1 MSENGIA
8 VKKKRSKAPL
18 IITVIV
24 VILAGLF
31 VAFWF
36 LLKPIL
42 FKDDTIVKKNLF
54 NDGLLSA
61 ISEKGGQWGYI
72 NTKGEFVITPQFD
85 AVTEFSDGY
94 ASVSV
99 GGKWGIIDSSGSYV
113 VSPQYGYIS
122 RFSKGVAV
130 VVNFDVDDDGNDKY
144 GLIDTKGKLLLPITY
159 DEIGSSNFDEL
170 NSDGLNF
177 DDDIDIFRIESNE
190 KYGYANTKGEIIVN
204 PTYDSAGSFSEGY
217 ADVCNNEKYGF
228 IDQKGKLVIPCQ
240 YDKTLSFKEN
250 VCGVCV
256 GEKWGVIDEVLE
268 LLMDLDASDEQLDC
282 PFLYASAKMGHAV
295 LDLNDTPKDMTPLF
309 ETILKY
315 IPAPTGDPEAGTQ
328 LLISTID
335 YNEYVGRI
343 GVGKVENGTIRVN
356 QDVMLVNH
364 HDLTKKK
371 KVKVSKLYEFDGL
384 KKVEVTEAGI
394 GSIVA
399 VSGIPDIHIG
409 DTLCGDLDN
418 PVSIPFQKISE
429 PTISMNFIVNDSPL
443 AGKEGKYVT
452 SRHLRDRLMR
462 ELNTDVSL
470 RVEETDSAD
479 CFKVSGRGELHLSV
493 LIENMRREG
502 YEFAVSKA
510 EVIYKEDERGR
521 KLEPME
527 IAYVDVPDEFSGT
540 VIQLLSERK
549 GELHGMSRASDGSTR
564 LEFEIPARGLIGFR
578 GIFMTSTKGTGIL
591 NTEFE
596 DYAPYKGD
604 IEYRKQ
610 GSLIAFEAG
619 ESVTYGLY
627 SAQERGTLFIGPGE
641 KVYAGMVIG
650 QNGKAEDIELNVCK
664 TKHLTNTRTSSS
676 DEALRLT
683 PPRIL
688 SLEQALDFIDKDEL
702 LEVTPVSL
710 RIRKKELDSRLRKR
724 AAMK

>member
-1 MSENGIA
+1 MAFCGKCGKEIDDEAVVCVHCGCPVTSQSSQEAKAETQGLSDKQKKIIA
-8 VKKKRSKAPL
+8 FA
-18 IITVIV
+18 V

-256 GEKWGVIDEVLE
+256 GEKWGVIN
-268 LLMDLDASDEQLDC
+268 
-282 PFLYASAKMGHAV
+282 KKG
-295 LDLNDTPKDMTPLF
+295 
-309 ETILKY
+309 KY
-315 IPAPTGDPEAGTQ
+315 IANPKYDSMSSYSEGYAAIKKDDKWGYIDTKGKEVIKTKYVDAYSFINGKAVVEDSKNKLGIINTNDKWLKTIKYDIYPIHPRLSEDIYSIEKDGLCGMMNSQGKELVKPTYDNIQPSSYYDKRFVFSYGGKKGYLNENGDVCIGNKYIDCSVFYSDKYVGLVFLSDQAETKYRMDVYNTSAAKVGSYYFDVDYTDIFFGDDDMVIYNESECQIFTTDGVEKYHGSFGKSARLLLPAGGSYKYYLVTD
-328 LLISTID
+328 STID
-335 YNEYVGRI
+335 
-343 GVGKVENGTIRVN
+343 T
-356 QDVMLVNH
+356 
-364 HDLTKKK
+364 
-371 KVKVSKLYEFDGL
+371 
-384 KKVEVTEAGI
+384 
-394 GSIVA
+394 
-399 VSGIPDIHIG
+399 
-409 DTLCGDLDN
+409 
-418 PVSIPFQKISE
+418 
-429 PTISMNFIVNDSPL
+429 
-443 AGKEGKYVT
+443 
-452 SRHLRDRLMR
+452 
-462 ELNTDVSL
+462 
-470 RVEETDSAD
+470 
-479 CFKVSGRGELHLSV
+479 
-493 LIENMRREG
+493 
-502 YEFAVSKA
+502 
-510 EVIYKEDERGR
+510 
-521 KLEPME
+521 
-527 IAYVDVPDEFSGT
+527 
-540 VIQLLSERK
+540 IQLK
-549 GELHGMSRASDGSTR
+549 
-564 LEFEIPARGLIGFR
+564 
-578 GIFMTSTKGTGIL
+578 
-591 NTEFE
+591 
-596 DYAPYKGD
+596 
-604 IEYRKQ
+604 
-610 GSLIAFEAG
+610 
-619 ESVTYGLY
+619 
-627 SAQERGTLFIGPGE
+627 
-641 KVYAGMVIG
+641 
-650 QNGKAEDIELNVCK
+650 
-664 TKHLTNTRTSSS
+664 
-676 DEALRLT
+676 
-683 PPRIL
+683 
-688 SLEQALDFIDKDEL
+688 
-702 LEVTPVSL
+702 
-710 RIRKKELDSRLRKR
+710 
-724 AAMK
+724 

>member
-1 MSENGIA
+1 MTAVDQSRIRNFCIIA
-8 VKKKRSKAPL
+8 HIDHGKSTLADR
-18 IITVIV
+18 IIEMT
-24 VILAGLF
+24 
-31 VAFWF
+31 
-36 LLKPIL
+36 
-42 FKDDTIVKKNLF
+42 
-54 NDGLLSA
+54 GLLTSREMQA
-61 ISEKGGQWGYI
+61 QILDNMDLERERGITIKSQAVRTVYKAKNGEEYI
-72 NTKGEFVITPQFD
+72 FN
-85 AVTEFSDGY
+85 
-94 ASVSV
+94 
-99 GGKWGIIDSSGSYV
+99 
-113 VSPQYGYIS
+113 
-122 RFSKGVAV
+122 
-130 VVNFDVDDDGNDKY
+130 
-144 GLIDTKGKLLLPITY
+144 LIDTPGHVDFNYEVSRSLAACDGAILVVDAAQGIEAQTLANVYLALDHDLDVFPVINKIDLPSA
-159 DEIGSSNFDEL
+159 DPDRVAEEIEDVIGLEAHDAPRISAKS
-170 NSDGLNF
+170 GLNVE
-177 DDDIDIFRIESNE
+177 D
-190 KYGYANTKGEIIVN
+190 
-204 PTYDSAGSFSEGY
+204 
-217 ADVCNNEKYGF
+217 
-228 IDQKGKLVIPCQ
+228 
-240 YDKTLSFKEN
+240 
-250 VCGVCV
+250 
-256 GEKWGVIDEVLE
+256 VLE
-268 LLMDLDASDEQLDC
+268 AIVE
-282 PFLYASAKMGHAV
+282 K
-295 LDLNDTPKDMTPLF
+295 
-309 ETILKY
+309 
-315 IPAPTGDPEAGTQ
+315 IPAPEGDPEADTQ

-343 GVGKVENGTIRVN
+343 GIGKIDNGSLRVN
-356 QDVMLVNH
+356 QDCVIVNH
-364 HDLTKKK
+364 HDMDKRRR
-371 KVKVSKLYEFDGL
+371 VKIGKLYEFDGL
-384 KKVEVTEAGI
+384 NRVEVQSAEI

>member
-1 MSENGIA
+1 M
-8 VKKKRSKAPL
+8 

-256 GEKWGVIDEVLE
+256 GEKWGVIN
-268 LLMDLDASDEQLDC
+268 
-282 PFLYASAKMGHAV
+282 KKG
-295 LDLNDTPKDMTPLF
+295 
-309 ETILKY
+309 KY
-315 IPAPTGDPEAGTQ
+315 IA
-328 LLISTID
+328 
-335 YNEYVGRI
+335 
-343 GVGKVENGTIRVN
+343 
-356 QDVMLVNH
+356 
-364 HDLTKKK
+364 
-371 KVKVSKLYEFDGL
+371 
-384 KKVEVTEAGI
+384 
-394 GSIVA
+394 
-399 VSGIPDIHIG
+399 
-409 DTLCGDLDN
+409 N
-418 PVSIPFQKISE
+418 PKYD
-429 PTISMNFIVNDSPL
+429 SMSS
-443 AGKEGKYVT
+443 Y
-452 SRHLRDRLMR
+452 S
-462 ELNTDVSL
+462 
-470 RVEETDSAD
+470 
-479 CFKVSGRGELHLSV
+479 
-493 LIENMRREG
+493 EG
-502 YEFAVSKA
+502 YAAIKKM
-510 EVIYKEDERGR
+510 I
-521 KLEPME
+521 
-527 IAYVDVPDEFSGT
+527 SG
-540 VIQLLSERK
+540 
-549 GELHGMSRASDGSTR
+549 
-564 LEFEIPARGLIGFR
+564 
-578 GIFMTSTKGTGIL
+578 GIL
-591 NTEFE
+591 I
-596 DYAPYKGD
+596 P
-604 IEYRKQ
+604 
-610 GSLIAFEAG
+610 
-619 ESVTYGLY
+619 
-627 SAQERGTLFIGPGE
+627 
-641 KVYAGMVIG
+641 
-650 QNGKAEDIELNVCK
+650 KAKKL
-664 TKHLTNTRTSSS
+664 
-676 DEALRLT
+676 LRRSMLMHT
-683 PPRIL
+683 
-688 SLEQALDFIDKDEL
+688 
-702 LEVTPVSL
+702 VS
-710 RIRKKELDSRLRKR
+710 
-724 AAMK
+724 